1 MFKNK
6 LLQNYEQ
13 SMQFFIPFGALVD
26 EDGNSESE
34 NPKYIVVNKNLSYS
48 MCLKIRF
55 LDLDYFTEEEKSSK
69 LKIFNN
75 LIKRL
80 PEGFV
85 IHSEFQRKKI
95 NDTRIKRNYDKIPT
109 FLIENRRKE
118 IFYTIVYIKYLLT
131 KDML

>member
-13 SMQFFIPFGALVD
+13 SMQFFIPFAALVD
-26 EDGNSESE
+26 EDGNSESK

-48 MCLKIRF
+48 MCLKVRF
-55 LDLDYFTEEEKSSK
+55 LDLDYFTEEEKNSK

-85 IHSEFQRKKI
+85 I
-95 NDTRIKRNYDKIPT
+95 N
-109 FLIENRRKE
+109 
-118 IFYTIVYIKYLLT
+118 
-131 KDML
+131 